1 MTIKFSKVELKAFPH
16 LESIQSGLAVIALK
30 GSDYEGLKGRISE
43 VKYGA
48 DKETENE
55 TILDIY
61 VDFEEPEYTSVET
74 THPHLNGTSISDV
87 ICGEDELGF
96 LFQEEDSFHKT
107 ADGKAVCPHC
117 FVAMERVTETQ
128 HDDISWVFEEGNY
141 VKHSGMGDSNGKRCD
156 QCDGVLDDPNE
167 EVFSY

>member
-1 MTIKFSKVELKAFPH
+1 MTIKFSKVELKAFPK
-16 LESIQSGLAVIALK
+16 LELITAGTKAIALK
-30 GSDYEGLKGRISE
+30 GSDYEGLEGVVTE
-43 VKYGA
+43 VKYGT

-61 VDFEEPEYTSVET
+61 VDFEEMPYASIES
-74 THPHLNGTSISDV
+74 THPHLNGTGISEV

-96 LFQEEDSFHKT
+96 KFEEEAPFYTT

-117 FVAMERVTETQ
+117 YVAMERVTETQ
-128 HDDISWVFEEGNY
+128 EDDISWNY
-141 VKHSGMGDSNGKRCD
+141 VDGQYVKENGMGSSNGKRCD

-167 EVFSY
+167 EVFAY